1 MSNDQLSKA
10 GITPAAR
17 TYSLVLLTV
26 VYMFNFIDRQILS
39 ILVPAIKEEF
49 QVSDVW
55 MGAMT
60 GTVFVI
66 FYVGLGVPIA
76 RLADRWSRRNIIAIA
91 LTIWSGMTA
100 LSGLA
105 QNFWHMFLARIG
117 VGIGEAGGNPPS
129 HSIIADLYPPERRAA
144 AMGFF
149 SLGVSMGVM
158 LAFVGG
164 GWVVENIGWRQAF
177 FIVGIPGLLLAVL
190 VRLTLTDPPRGAS
203 EARTDSGKQPPMKD
217 VVSFLVARK
226 SFLYLAVGAGV
237 SSLVGYA
244 LVSWVPAFVN
254 RSYGLGLAEIGLWLG
269 VIYGIFGGLG
279 FFMGGWFADRIAQRS
294 NRKALLFI
302 AASTMLGGLLYVIAF
317 MSESVTATFALFALP
332 SVVSNFYLAT
342 VFAQTQALVSL
353 RMRAVA
359 SSIMLFILN
368 IIGLGLGPLL
378 AGALSDYLTTGYG
391 ADGLRYS
398 LFSLTIVMTPIAAAC
413 YFMAA
418 KYIES
423 DLARATEAD

>member
-1 MSNDQLSKA
+1 MSDDPLQKA
-10 GITPAAR
+10 GISPAAR
-17 TYSLVLLTV
+17 TYTLVLLTV

-39 ILVPAIKEEF
+39 ILVPAIKAEF
-49 QVSDVW
+49 QVGDTA
-55 MGAMT
+55 MGILT
-60 GTVFVI
+60 GSAFVI

-76 RLADRWSRRNIIAIA
+76 RLADRWSRRNIITIA

-105 QNFWHMFLARIG
+105 LSYTHLLLARIG

-164 GWVVENIGWRQAF
+164 GWVVQNIGWRQAF
-177 FIVGIPGLLLAVL
+177 YIVGIPGLLLAL
-190 VRLTLTDPPRGAS
+190 VVRFTLSDPPRGAS
-203 EARTDSGKQPPMKD
+203 EARTDSGQQPPMKD
-217 VVSFLVARK
+217 VLSFLFSRK
-226 SFLYLAVGAGV
+226 SFIYLSVGAGV

-254 RSYGLGLAEIGLWLG
+254 RSFGMDLAEIGLWLG
-269 VIYGIFGGLG
+269 IIYGIFGGFG
-279 FFMGGWFADRIAQRS
+279 FYMGGWFADKIAQRS
-294 NRKALLFI
+294 ARKALLFI
-302 AASTMLGGLLYVIAF
+302 AMCTAIGGLLYVLAF
-317 MSESVTATFALFALP
+317 ASTSVGLTFALFALP

-368 IIGLGLGPLL
+368 IIGLGLGPLV
-378 AGALSDYLTTGYG
+378 AGALSDYLTTSYG

-398 LFSLTIVMTPIAAAC
+398 LLAITILMTPVATLC
-413 YFMAA
+413 YYLASRS
-418 KYIES
+418 IEP